1 MTERRHSLYYQ
12 RRAFN
17 RVKTMRPPG
26 DYLLRM
32 YAETTGEKLAFQL
45 GVCRWT
51 LYAWLRE
58 ARKS

>member
-1 MTERRHSLYYQ
+1 MTERRHHNYYH
-12 RRAFN
+12 RRQAE
-17 RVKTMRPPG
+17 RIRIRPPA

-32 YAETTGEKLAFQL
+32 YAETTGAKLAFQL

-58 ARKS
+58 ARKQ